1 MSTMK
6 RSTPVQIATEFR
18 FQWEEAQQCFVLLYP
33 EGMIQLNPSAGEIL
47 KRCQQ
52 PTTIDAVIK
61 ELEQSFPDAEGLDDD
76 VIQFFQE
83 VHSEGWLNFG
93 SPTNQERL

>member
-1 MSTMK
+1 MK
-6 RSTPVQIATEFR
+6 RSTPVQISTEFR

-52 PTTIDAVIK
+52 PTTIDAVVK
-61 ELEQSFPDAEGLDDD
+61 ELEHSFPDAEGLADD

-83 VHSEGWLNFG
+83 VQSEGWLNFG